1 MGVDSWLPRPAS
13 AADVV
18 GCAVSE
24 VVAAP
29 GAGAPG
35 PDAGVS
41 VFGFSAPKTRSRPEA
56 LYAEPPCSSFL
67 SSARRRASVWTSW
80 SSF

>member
-13 AADVV
+13 AADLV

-29 GAGAPG
+29 GAAGAPG
-35 PDAGVS
+35 PEEGASDLA
-41 VFGFSAPKTRSRPEA
+41 FSAPKNRSRPDA
-56 LYAEPPCSSFL
+56 LYAEPPCSCFL
-67 SSARRRASVWTSW
+67 SSARRRASVWTS
-80 SSF
+80 